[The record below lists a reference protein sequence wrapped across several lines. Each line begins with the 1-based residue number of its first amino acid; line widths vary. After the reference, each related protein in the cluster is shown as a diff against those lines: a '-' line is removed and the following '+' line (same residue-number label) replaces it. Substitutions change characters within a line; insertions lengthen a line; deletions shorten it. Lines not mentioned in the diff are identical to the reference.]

1 MKLTQSVRMSA
12 ARSEWSLLV
21 HIIVELLKVS
31 WIVRGSC
38 STHFSDP
45 IDNGGRRVDR
55 VCKLPVAKSV
65 SRL

>member
-1 MKLTQSVRMSA
+1 MKLTQSVKMSA

-21 HIIVELLKVS
+21 HIFVKTLKVP
-31 WIVRGSC
+31 WTVRGGY

-65 SRL
+65 PRL